1 MLIYFHNMIKLFIG
15 GAYHLARMAGE
26 LMIIL
31 FHFMMSKTFWVN
43 ILILIAVLHIVGH
56 HYQEIAQIAHH

>member
-1 MLIYFHNMIKLFIG
+1 MIKLFIG

-26 LMIIL
+26 FMIIL

-43 ILILIAVLHIVGH
+43 ILILIAVLHIVGP